1 MNQPLRDKNC
11 AVCKAGGTPLKGIV
25 LSEMKKQID
34 PSWEVVN
41 DHHLLKSYK
50 FKDFISG
57 LKFVNAIGELAEKE
71 GHHPDLFLSYTKVEV
86 KLFTH
91 KIKGLSESDFVM
103 ADKIDAL
110 YAFYQNPS

>member
-1 MNQPLRDKNC
+1 MQPLRDKSC
-11 AVCKAGGTPLKGIV
+11 AICKAGGIPLKGI
-25 LSEMKKQID
+25 LLMDLKKMLD
-34 PSWEVVN
+34 PSWEVVD
-41 DHHLLKSYK
+41 DHHLFREYK

-57 LKFVNAIGELAEKE
+57 LKFVNAIGECAEKE
-71 GHHPDLFLSYTKVEV
+71 QHHPDLSLSYTKVGV

-110 YAFYQNPS
+110 YELFRSVN